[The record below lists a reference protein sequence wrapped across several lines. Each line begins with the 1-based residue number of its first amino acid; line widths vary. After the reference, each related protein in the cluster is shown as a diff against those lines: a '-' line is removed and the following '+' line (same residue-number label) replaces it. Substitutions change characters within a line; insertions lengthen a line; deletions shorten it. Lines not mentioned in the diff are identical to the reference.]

1 MKSVS
6 PDASS
11 STHGDDAR
19 YSRPIYFCLCTSI
32 LIVSH
37 HFSTFPKDENST
49 LFGIPFSTPE
59 FFYYIQEIMSII
71 LLLFPLLFSFGL
83 FAQVNTFLMYSLEQI
98 DMHLF
103 GGNAVCSLISAFL
116 GVFKSIIACCILYGF
131 AFGGL
136 SEPRTT
142 QHVLFSCFCALL
154 VVTSYHLSRS
164 ASDYTYLWA
173 IIKSSFIINHDE
185 DEELRRATK
194 LSKFERNISIKKN
207 NESNIKTK
215 ISINN
220 KEHQSEGNQNRSSHM
235 HFDNCDASKD
245 ESNESVANNS
255 GNVSEQ
261 AILNAEGEGILEN
274 EDLDDPLPNKLKNT
288 VNARLKNDFLM
299 CTVIG
304 TIVFSLHSSTVFTA
318 LQPELNPVLR

>member
-37 HFSTFPKDENST
+37 HVFSTFSKDESTT

-71 LLLFPLLFSFGL
+71 LLLFPVLFSFGL

-103 GGNAVCSLISAFL
+103 GGNAVCSLISAVL
-116 GVFKSIIACCILYGF
+116 GVFKSIITCCMLYGF

-194 LSKFERNISIKKN
+194 LSKFERKKPIKKN
-207 NESNIKTK
+207 NGSNITTK

-220 KEHQSEGNQNRSSHM
+220 KEYQTEGKQM
-235 HFDNCDASKD
+235 QFDNCDASKG
-245 ESNESVANNS
+245 ESNESVANNL

-261 AILNAEGEGILEN
+261 ANLANLTSAEGGVILEN